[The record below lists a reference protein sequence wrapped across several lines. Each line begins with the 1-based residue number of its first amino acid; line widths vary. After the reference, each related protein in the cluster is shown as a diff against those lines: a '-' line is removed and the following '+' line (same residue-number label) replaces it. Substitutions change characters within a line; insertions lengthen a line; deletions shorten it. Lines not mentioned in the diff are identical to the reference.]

1 MVPVW
6 HHEGMASLTRPAWLT
21 STPVAHRGLH
31 DLAAGRPENSLAAF
45 DAAAESGYPC
55 ELDVQLTDSG
65 DLVVLHDFDL
75 KRATGRAGRTAS
87 LTAAALPGTRLFGTR
102 EKVPTLAQVLDCVRG
117 RIPLQVE
124 IKRASGDNPQI
135 LARAVLNAL
144 KEDRGEHA
152 ISSFDPFVVYQLRA
166 AGSPYAVGQISGLLK
181 EQPLLRQ
188 LAGRYMIANPLTRP
202 DFLSYELAGLP
213 SPLVKLWRDRGTPV
227 ISWGVKSPDDELRA
241 RKHADN
247 IIFDNY
253 RP

>member
-1 MVPVW
+1 MVLAG

-21 STPVAHRGLH
+21 STPIAHRGLH

-45 DAAAESGYPC
+45 DAAAEAGYPC
-55 ELDVQLTDSG
+55 ELDVQLTNSG

-75 KRATGRAGRTAS
+75 RRALGRAGRAAS
-87 LTAAALPGTRLFGTR
+87 LTAASLEGTRLFGTD

-117 RIPLQVE
+117 RVPLQVE

-135 LARAVLNAL
+135 LASAVLNAL
-144 KEDRGEHA
+144 KEDREEHA
-152 ISSFDPFVVYQLRA
+152 LSSFDPFVVYQLRA
-166 AGSPYAVGQISGLLK
+166 ARAPYAVGQISGLLK
-181 EQPLLRQ
+181 DQPLLRR
-188 LAGRYMIANPLTRP
+188 LAGRHMIANPLTRP

-213 SPLVKLWRDRGTPV
+213 SQVVKLWRDGGVPV
-227 ISWGVKSPDDELRA
+227 ISWGVKSADDELRA

-247 IIFDNY
+247 IIFDHY